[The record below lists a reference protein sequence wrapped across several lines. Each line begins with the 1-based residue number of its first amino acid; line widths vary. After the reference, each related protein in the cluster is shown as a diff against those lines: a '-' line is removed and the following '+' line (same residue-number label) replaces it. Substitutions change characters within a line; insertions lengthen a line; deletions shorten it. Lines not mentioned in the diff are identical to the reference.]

1 MIPLLGALGAAA
13 KQGISASS
21 SAESAA
27 KSGPV
32 SFGEVNF
39 AQKGSQYAP
48 LLWIGG
54 ALVVAIFASK
64 YLKG

>member
-13 KQGISASS
+13 QNGISSSS

-39 AQKGSQYAP
+39 ATKGAQYAP
-48 LLWIGG
+48 ILWIGG
-54 ALVVAIFASK
+54 ALALAIFASR